1 MPSSSTQAACSSS
14 FSFPDYAD
22 AFAQHETGLVQ
33 TLRRV
38 IEAAALSAGYVA
50 QYIGYSYFHFY
61 SKNTLIPG
69 DDFISCE
76 CLENSIRHHF

>member
-14 FSFPDYAD
+14 YSFPDQAD
-22 AFAQHETGLVQ
+22 AFAQHETGLLQTLQ

-38 IEAAALSAGYVA
+38 IEAPAHSAGYGA

-61 SKNTLIPG
+61 S
-69 DDFISCE
+69 
-76 CLENSIRHHF
+76 